1 MRLLVRLFATSE
13 FLSAFFLRHPEVL
26 DSLVRADLMRI
37 VRAREDMAAELAG
50 RLAAAPDLESRLDTL
65 RRFRHEEFLRVGVHD
80 IEGTLEPAEVERQLT
95 HLAETCLAAGL
106 AIARREV
113 LARAGVP
120 DVPESEGLAVLGL
133 GTLGGGELGYASD
146 LDLIFVYDPGDAAWW
161 SGRAVPHEFF
171 TRIAERTISA
181 LATPTREGI
190 AYRIDTRLR
199 PSGNQGP
206 LVSSLEAFAAY
217 HRTGA
222 RLWERQ
228 ALIKARVV
236 AGAPAP
242 GARPEGL
249 RARAGRGLRL
259 PAGAREPAPARAQP
273 AARGDGRR
281 SGGAA
286 LPGAPPGLRRH
297 GRRGGGRAARRP
309 RASRRSDP
317 RRLRSSLR
325 QRRAVARV
333 GLPSPPASG
342 YLFPMEKTERIWLD
356 GKLVPWEAAQ
366 VHVLTHTLHYGL
378 GVFEGIRCYQCHDGR
393 SAVFRLR
400 EHIDRLYGSAPGL
413 EPAMPYPPERPVGA
427 RLETVRANRLRGG
440 YLRPIVCM
448 GDGR

>member
-1 MRLLVRLFATSE
+1 
-13 FLSAFFLRHPEVL
+13 
-26 DSLVRADLMRI
+26 
-37 VRAREDMAAELAG
+37 
-50 RLAAAPDLESRLDTL
+50 
-65 RRFRHEEFLRVGVHD
+65 
-80 IEGTLEPAEVERQLT
+80 
-95 HLAETCLAAGL
+95 
-106 AIARREV
+106 
-113 LARAGVP
+113 
-120 DVPESEGLAVLGL
+120 
-133 GTLGGGELGYASD
+133 D

-217 HRTGA
+217 HRSGA

-236 AGAPAP
+236 AGAPAL
-242 GARPEGL
+242 GARLE
-249 RARAGRGLRL
+249 AIVAEFVYGRGLSPAEVAEIAGVRARIERERGAADEQAVNIKTGRGGLVDVEFLVQMLQLRHGQAHPAVRVRDTPGAITALAAAGLL
-259 PAGAREPAPARAQP
+259 PPADARALAEGYAFLRAPA
-273 AARGDGRR
+273 
-281 SGGAA
+281 
-286 LPGAPPGLRRH
+286 
-297 GRRGGGRAARRP
+297 
-309 RASRRSDP
+309 
-317 RRLRSSLR
+317 
-325 QRRAVARV
+325 
-333 GLPSPPASG
+333 ASG

-400 EHIDRLYGSAPGL
+400 EHIDRLYGSAHVL
-413 EPAMPYPPERPVGA
+413 ELAMPYPRERLVEA
-427 RLETVRANRLRGG
+427 CLETVRANRLREC
-440 YLRPIVCM
+440 YLRPIVFM
-448 GDGR
+448 GDGEMGLAARPAT